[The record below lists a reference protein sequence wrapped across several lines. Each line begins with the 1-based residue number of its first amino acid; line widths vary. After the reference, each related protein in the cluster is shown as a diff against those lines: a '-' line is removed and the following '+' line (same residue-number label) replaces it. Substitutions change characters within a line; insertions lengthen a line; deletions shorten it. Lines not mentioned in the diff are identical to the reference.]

1 MKKIF
6 MGGVLLLL
14 CASLLSGCDTAHNT
28 SVENSIEYSD
38 FNLIV
43 DNKTKVVY
51 IDNTID
57 AGDNKLF
64 TYHVYTPYYSENG
77 YLCKFDNGKMIEIIP
92 ETHKTESEDTE

>member
-1 MKKIF
+1 MKKVF
-6 MGGVLLLL
+6 MSGVLLLL
-14 CASLLSGCDTAHNT
+14 CVSILSGCDTAHNT
-28 SVENSIEYSD
+28 QVGNSIEYSD

-77 YLCKFDNGKMIEIIP
+77 YLCKFDDGKMIEIIP
-92 ETHKTESEDTE
+92 ELYKVESEE

>member
-14 CASLLSGCDTAHNT
+14 CVFILSGCDTAHNT
-28 SVENSIEYSD
+28 PIENSIEHSD
-38 FNLIV
+38 FNLVV

-57 AGDNKLF
+57 AGDNKF
-64 TYHVYTPYYSENG
+64 YTYHVYTPYYSENG
-77 YLCKFDNGKMIEIIP
+77 YLCKFDDGKMIEIIP
-92 ETHKTESEDTE
+92 EPYKVESEDAE